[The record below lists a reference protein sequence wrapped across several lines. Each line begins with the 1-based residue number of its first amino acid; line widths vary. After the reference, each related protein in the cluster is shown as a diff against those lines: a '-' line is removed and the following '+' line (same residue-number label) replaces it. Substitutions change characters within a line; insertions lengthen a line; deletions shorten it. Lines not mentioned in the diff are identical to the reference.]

1 MNIFLLNCQKTYE
14 NPSCSLYPGITHS
27 LCWWEMQSWIFRHG
41 KKTIE
46 KSIKCFSL
54 IFSRSGFEA
63 QGCPESCTLC
73 LRPWPLSKV
82 SARHACLFQTLTHYR
97 SGKLTVEVG
106 LVLRNES
113 SCTSEARH
121 SKTIPQYGG
130 GGMTPAGIW
139 PDSHFKYVIV
149 DLLSILANNNE
160 RVYSEWS
167 TQAKTETQTPDPH
180 YSCVILWHHSVQMLK
195 TYGFADVISNHL

>member
-1 MNIFLLNCQKTYE
+1 MRTTALVFILVLCTVYVDGKCNLEFSDIAKKTLKNLLSVFFSFFFLL
-14 NPSCSLYPGITHS
+14 
-27 LCWWEMQSWIFRHG
+27 IF
-41 KKTIE
+41 I
-46 KSIKCFSL
+46 
-54 IFSRSGFEA
+54 RSGFEA

-82 SARHACLFQTLTHYR
+82 SARHAGLFQTLAVYR

-130 GGMTPAGIW
+130 GGMTPAGI
-139 PDSHFKYVIV
+139 
-149 DLLSILANNNE
+149 
-160 RVYSEWS
+160 
-167 TQAKTETQTPDPH
+167 
-180 YSCVILWHHSVQMLK
+180 
-195 TYGFADVISNHL
+195 

>member
-1 MNIFLLNCQKTYE
+1 MGNAILNCQTY
-14 NPSCSLYPGITHS
+14 
-27 LCWWEMQSWIFRHG
+27 Q
-41 KKTIE
+41 KTIE

-54 IFSRSGFEA
+54 IFSRSGY
-63 QGCPESCTLC
+63 PESCTAC
-73 LRPWPLSKV
+73 LWPWPLSKV
-82 SARHACLFQTLTHYR
+82 SARHARLFQKLAVYR
-97 SGKLTVEVG
+97 SEKLTVEVG

-149 DLLSILANNNE
+149 DLLSILANNND

-167 TQAKTETQTPDPH
+167 TQAKTDKQPPPH
-180 YSCVILWHHSVQMLK
+180 IVHV
-195 TYGFADVISNHL
+195 

>member
-1 MNIFLLNCQKTYE
+1 MRTTALVFILV
-14 NPSCSLYPGITHS
+14 
-27 LCWWEMQSWIFRHG
+27 LCTVYVDG
-41 KKTIE
+41 KCNLEFSDIAKKHWKIY
-46 KSIKCFSL
+46 KCFFSFFFFL
-54 IFSRSGFEA
+54 IFIRSGFEA

-82 SARHACLFQTLTHYR
+82 SARHAGLFQTLAVYR

-149 DLLSILANNNE
+149 DLLSILANNNDSLFWVE
-160 RVYSEWS
+160 YSS
-167 TQAKTETQTPDPH
+167 KNGQAAPAPH
-180 YSCVILWHHSVQMLK
+180 CSCLILWHHSVQMLK
-195 TYGFADVISNHL
+195 TWFCRYYYQPPLIN